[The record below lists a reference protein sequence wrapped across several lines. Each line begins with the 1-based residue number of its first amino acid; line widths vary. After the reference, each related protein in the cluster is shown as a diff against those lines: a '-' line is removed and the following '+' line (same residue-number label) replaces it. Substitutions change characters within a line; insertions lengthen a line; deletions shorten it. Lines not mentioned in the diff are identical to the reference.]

1 MSDLFGAPPPLLELP
16 LPGAQ
21 LIYYPAVELDL
32 APQVILQRLID
43 GIAWREESI
52 TVWGK
57 THLQPRLVAWH
68 GDAQMDYTYSGIRMA
83 ATPWTA
89 DLLQLKRKVELTAG
103 CAFNSVLLNYYR
115 DQRDSMGFH
124 SDDERE
130 LGPRPTIASLS
141 LGQERVLVFKHK
153 SDRTLRP
160 YKLCLE
166 SGSLLIMRG
175 ETQQHWV
182 HGIAKST
189 VPCGPRVNLTFRHII
204 L

>member
-1 MSDLFGAPPPLLELP
+1 MSDLFGSPLEMLQLP

-21 LIYYPAVELDL
+21 LVYYPMVELDQ
-32 APQVILQRLID
+32 APQAILQRLID

-68 GDAQMDYTYSGIRMA
+68 GDAGIDYTYSGIRLA
-83 ATPWTA
+83 AQPWTA
-89 DLLQLKRKVELTAG
+89 DLLHLKQKIELLSG

-115 DQRDSMGFH
+115 NQRDSMGFH

-130 LGPRPTIASLS
+130 LGPLPTIASLS
-141 LGQERVLVFKHK
+141 LGHERILVFKHK
-153 SDRTLRP
+153 SNQTLRP
-160 YKLCLE
+160 YPLRLP
-166 SGSLLIMRG
+166 SGSLLIMQG
-175 ETQQHWV
+175 ATQQNWL

-189 VPCGPRVNLTFRHII
+189 APCGPRVNLTFRKII
-204 L
+204 S